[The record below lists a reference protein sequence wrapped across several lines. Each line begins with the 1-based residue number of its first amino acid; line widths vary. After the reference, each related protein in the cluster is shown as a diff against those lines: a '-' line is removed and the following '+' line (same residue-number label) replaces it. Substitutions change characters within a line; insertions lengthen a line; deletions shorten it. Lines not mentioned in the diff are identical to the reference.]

1 MSSTHQLVIRLH
13 VLAAGHVLAPQPRP
27 VVEVAVVRPAAG
39 VLLLGQL
46 GRRVLGVRHA
56 LTQTLVLLR
65 VALGLAA
72 QRRHVALGQLILGAS
87 AAPRALRVGQVHHA
101 CAIAVNGDWRKFS
114 QCFENHC

>member
-1 MSSTHQLVIRLH
+1 MAR
-13 VLAAGHVLAPQPRP
+13 AP
-27 VVEVAVVRPAAG
+27 A
-39 VLLLGQL
+39 
-46 GRRVLGVRHA
+46 HA
-56 LTQTLVLLR
+56 LLLLR

>member
-1 MSSTHQLVIRLH
+1 M
-13 VLAAGHVLAPQPRP
+13 G
-27 VVEVAVVRPAAG
+27 VAVVRPAPG
-39 VLLLGQL
+39 VLPLARL

-56 LTQTLVLLR
+56 APAAAAAVARTLAHALVLLR